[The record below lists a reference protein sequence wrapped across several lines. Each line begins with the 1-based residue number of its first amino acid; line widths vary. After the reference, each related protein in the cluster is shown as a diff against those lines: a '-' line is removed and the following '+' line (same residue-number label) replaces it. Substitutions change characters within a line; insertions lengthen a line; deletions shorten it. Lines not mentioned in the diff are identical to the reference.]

1 MPRVCSARHPD
12 EGHGCGSHPG
22 SQRQL
27 GCVHGSRQP
36 PKPLPSL
43 PQPQDCG
50 GNEQKQI
57 ASAALIAE
65 EIGGRLGARRPRPA
79 PAGFL
84 GPSPRPLEVF
94 AAAGNT
100 AGPPPYRIFSPRESR
115 RRSGGSPARR
125 TSEGQGAAGAQRKT
139 AKRCEGAAETESHGI
154 DQKPERQESARTGS
168 VRVGPCFFVF
178 SGL

>member
-1 MPRVCSARHPD
+1 M
-12 EGHGCGSHPG
+12 
-22 SQRQL
+22 
-27 GCVHGSRQP
+27 
-36 PKPLPSL
+36 
-43 PQPQDCG
+43 
-50 GNEQKQI
+50 
-57 ASAALIAE
+57 
-65 EIGGRLGARRPRPA
+65 GARRLRPA
-79 PAGFL
+79 PVGFL
-84 GPSPRPLEVF
+84 APSPRPVEVF

-100 AGPPPYRIFSPRESR
+100 AAPPPCGIFSPREIR